1 MRIARLLFVL
11 LALVVMAQPVFACRE
26 CLDDCVIM
34 PSPTSGCRFTISG
47 CTSGLP
53 CLRPEKQV
61 QAAAQW
67 SVASVEVT
75 QSTPA
80 AAPARIATRV
90 AVASA
95 AVVNTNIR

>member
-26 CLDDCVIM
+26 CLDDCVLM
-34 PSPTSGCRFTISG
+34 PGPTGGCHFTIDG
-47 CTSGLP
+47 CTSGIP
-53 CLRPEKQV
+53 CSGPGHQD

-75 QSTPA
+75 HSTPA
-80 AAPARIATRV
+80 AAPARIASRIV
-90 AVASA
+90 VASA
-95 AVVNTNIR
+95 AIPTNVR

>member
-1 MRIARLLFVL
+1 MRIARLSFVL

-26 CLDDCVIM
+26 CLDDCVLI
-34 PSPTSGCRFTISG
+34 PGPTSGCRFTIDG

-53 CLRPEKQV
+53 CAGPGHTV

-75 QSTPA
+75 HSTPA
-80 AAPARIATRV
+80 AAPARAASRIV
-90 AVASA
+90 VASA
-95 AVVNTNIR
+95 SIPTNVR

>member
-26 CLDDCVIM
+26 CLDDCVSM
-34 PSPTSGCRFTISG
+34 PGHTDGCRFLITG
-47 CTSGLP
+47 CTTGTP
-53 CLRPEKQV
+53 CLRPEKEV

-75 QSTPA
+75 HSTPA
-80 AAPARIATRV
+80 AAPARAASRIV
-90 AVASA
+90 VASA
-95 AVVNTNIR
+95 NIPTNVR